1 LKKLDYWYLW
11 YYLYDMRMHDLAP
24 LETLFPGKARRAVL
38 AALFTEKHVEGMSMS
53 ELARRASLTPRAMAV
68 EVRKLETSGFVSV
81 EAVGTAYVV
90 RPVASSPVVKAL
102 RAFLAATQAPLRSSD
117 AGAKAVRA
125 SLTAFGALLPDA
137 PDSRPLSLTETVL
150 RGLALAR
157 DDATVFRTLPA
168 VVAANA
174 KAFDWVELKDR
185 ARHMK
190 LKAELGMLLDLTAD
204 VSGDRTLHDHANELW
219 DGRRKRL
226 EYFPLVG
233 NTYEEQLADRRT
245 PAAAARWG
253 FRMNMPIDVFRSAL
267 VKHAQVKR

>member
-1 LKKLDYWYLW
+1 MTAHRSD
-11 YYLYDMRMHDLAP
+11 P

-38 AALFTEKHVEGMSMS
+38 AALFAEKHAEGMSMS
-53 ELARRASLTPRAMAV
+53 ELARRAGLTPRAMAV
-68 EVRKLETSGFVSV
+68 EVRKLETSGVVSV
-81 EAVGTAYVV
+81 EPVGTAYVV

-102 RAFLAATQAPLRSSD
+102 RALLRAMQAPPRRSD
-117 AGAKAVRA
+117 AGARAVRA

-137 PDSRPLSLTETVL
+137 PASRPLSLTETVL

-168 VVAANA
+168 LVAAHA

-204 VSGDRTLHDHANELW
+204 VSGDKALHEQAKELW

-226 EYFPLVG
+226 EYFPSVG
-233 NTYEEQLADRRT
+233 NTYEEKLADRRT

-253 FRMNMPIDVFRSAL
+253 FRMNMPVDVFRSVCVPEVFPPPLA
-267 VKHAQVKR
+267 